1 MHRRELL
8 QMVRAALG
16 GTATQSAAEL
26 ALDAVVRA
34 IQDGLAEDGEV
45 RLAKFGT
52 FYLRTCQPRLLKN
65 PRTGEE
71 MLLPKRQELRFTPS
85 RYKG

>member
-1 MHRRELL
+1 MQRRELL
-8 QMVRAALG
+8 HMVRNALG

-34 IQDGLAEDGEV
+34 VRDGLSEDGVV

-52 FYLRTCQPRLLKN
+52 FRMRTCRPRRLKN

-71 MLLPKRQELRFTPS
+71 MFLPERQELRFTPS
-85 RYKG
+85 THKD